1 MSKKVSF
8 FLTSIHHLLLRPRSF
23 RSEFTRFVRSWS
35 ILPSPLKIKSKI
47 HDEVSEASRQF
58 PTTTSHSF
66 QAAMFTRSIHPQNSG
81 LSVSPRALS
90 PSLFFSLQ
98 YPEPLSVPFNPLR
111 QSVPGERLIHIFPRP
126 NIHFLSF
133 STHDFRHDSYHSPRT
148 RFKFKI
154 SSSSPFKK
162 TRYRIEAK
170 RDKIFVRVVFRVPFS
185 RQRISP
191 LNKIRAETVESRGTQ
206 GRLPF
211 GKDFVGICR
220 MRLSTRIER

>member
-1 MSKKVSF
+1 MSKKASF

-23 RSEFTRFVRSWS
+23 RSSLVSFDRDRSFLPFPVKNKIENTRRGFRGIPTIPNDDESFVPSSHVYTLDPPSKFRIIRFTPCSLSLS
-35 ILPSPLKIKSKI
+35 IFLPPISGTPL
-47 HDEVSEASRQF
+47 
-58 PTTTSHSF
+58 
-66 QAAMFTRSIHPQNSG
+66 RSIRFDNR
-81 LSVSPRALS
+81 SPEKD
-90 PSLFFSLQ
+90 F
-98 YPEPLSVPFNPLR
+98 
-111 QSVPGERLIHIFPRP
+111 HIFPRP

-170 RDKIFVRVVFRVPFS
+170 RDKIFVRAVFRVPFS

-220 MRLSTRIER
+220 ITLSTRIER

>member
-8 FLTSIHHLLLRPRSF
+8 FLTSIRHLLLRPRLLSKRVHSF
-23 RSEFTRFVRSWS
+23 RSIV
-35 ILPSPLKIKSKI
+35 IDPSFPFPLKIKSKI

-111 QSVPGERLIHIFPRP
+111 QSVPGERLSYFSAAKHTFPFIFNAR
-126 NIHFLSF
+126 F
-133 STHDFRHDSYHSPRT
+133 SP
-148 RFKFKI
+148 
-154 SSSSPFKK
+154 
-162 TRYRIEAK
+162 
-170 RDKIFVRVVFRVPFS
+170 
-185 RQRISP
+185 
-191 LNKIRAETVESRGTQ
+191 
-206 GRLPF
+206 
-211 GKDFVGICR
+211 
-220 MRLSTRIER
+220 